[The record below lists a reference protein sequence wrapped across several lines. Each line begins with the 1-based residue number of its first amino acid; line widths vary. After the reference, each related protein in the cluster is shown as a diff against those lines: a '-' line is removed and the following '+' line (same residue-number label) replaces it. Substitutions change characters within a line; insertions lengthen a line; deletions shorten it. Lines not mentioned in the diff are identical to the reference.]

1 MNINITLF
9 IQGLVFFAVAWLVM
23 KFGWPL
29 IIAAIEERQKKIA
42 EGLAAADR
50 AKAELAR
57 ADDKAAEE
65 IKAARV
71 KAVEI
76 LDKALQQAQNTVDQA
91 KTVAITEGNR
101 QLAAA
106 RSEIDSLSVRAKEAL
121 RKQVAALAIAGAEK
135 ILKREIDATTHQVLL
150 DQLASEI

>member
-9 IQGLVFFAVAWLVM
+9 IQGLAFFAVVWLVM
-23 KFGWPL
+23 KFGWPH

-50 AKAELAR
+50 AKAELAA
-57 ADDKAAEE
+57 ADNKAAEE
-65 IKAARV
+65 VKAARV
-71 KAVEI
+71 KAAEI
-76 LDKALQQAQNTVDQA
+76 LDKAHQQANQA
-91 KTVAITEGNR
+91 IEKAKGDAIIEGSR

-106 RSEIDSLSVRAKEAL
+106 RAEIDSLSHRAKEEL
-121 RKQVAALAIAGAEK
+121 RKQVSQLAVAGAEK
-135 ILKREIDATTHQVLL
+135 ILKREIDGNAHKALL